1 MSARY
6 RETIE
11 VSMPRSASSASAA
24 AERAKRPSAVSAK
37 RVDGV
42 QSVRRA
48 CMLLDH
54 VAQSPHGL
62 SLAALSRT
70 MKLHTSTTFH
80 IAKTLV
86 NIGYLRQDD
95 LTKTYRI
102 GSSVFAL
109 ASAALDEVELV
120 NAARPILA
128 ELGTTT
134 GETSYFGAMAGEKL
148 VVLAKHDGTGAIRIN
163 DRIGNVRPLH
173 CTALGKVMLAARSR
187 EQLDAYLETASLE
200 IFTPRTIRTRAKLL
214 AEIDEVRRSGI
225 AFDDGEVS
233 DELRCAAAP
242 VSDFSGRV
250 IGTLGISG
258 PSWRLSIQALHKNA
272 QILKSA
278 AERLS
283 GALGTMRPAAYK
295 SKPGSDPKEAGG

>member
-1 MSARY
+1 
-6 RETIE
+6 
-11 VSMPRSASSASAA
+11 MPRPASESSRASLKKPAEKAPASAS
-24 AERAKRPSAVSAK
+24 K

-48 CMLLDH
+48 CMLLDQ
-54 VAQSPHGL
+54 VAQTPHGL
-62 SLAALSRT
+62 SLAALSREL
-70 MKLHTSTTFH
+70 KLHTSTTFH

-86 NIGYLRQDD
+86 SIGYLRQDD

-120 NAARPILA
+120 NAARPVLA
-128 ELGTTT
+128 ELGTST

-173 CTALGKVMLAARSR
+173 CTALGKVMLAARS
-187 EQLDAYLETASLE
+187 EDELDAYLESATLE
-200 IFTPRTIRTRAKLL
+200 IFTPRTLRTKERLR
-214 AEIDEVRRSGI
+214 AEIDEVRRTGI

-250 IGTLGISG
+250 VGTLGISG

-272 QILKSA
+272 AILKSA

-283 GALGTMRPAAYK
+283 ATLGTLRAA
-295 SKPGSDPKEAGG
+295 PR